1 MSTAKIVRRI
11 DPLGRVTLPIELRKQ
26 FDLEIGTPVE
36 FFTNSNGDI
45 IIRRVNSCERLRES
59 LSILRNTVNQN
70 YNELSVE
77 TRSEFYI
84 NIDKMEKML
93 LYSAEKEKSN
103 DN

>member
-59 LSILRNTVNQN
+59 LYILRNTVNQN
-70 YNELSVE
+70 YNELPVE
-77 TRSEFYI
+77 TISKLYI
-84 NIDKMEKML
+84 HIDKMEKM

-103 DN
+103 DD